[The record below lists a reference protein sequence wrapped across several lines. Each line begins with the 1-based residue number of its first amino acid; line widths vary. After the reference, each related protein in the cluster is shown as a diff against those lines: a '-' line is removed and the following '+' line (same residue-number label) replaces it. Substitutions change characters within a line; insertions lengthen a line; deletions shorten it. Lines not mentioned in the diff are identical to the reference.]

1 MTFTSGSMDN
11 ATAYQ
16 PVIGG
21 VEHLTWHKRR
31 PPAGTIVRLLCG
43 ELYQVTETAK
53 PRKASG
59 CLGCDAEFR
68 RHFGL
73 PPRRDIPVPAP
84 RPAEHPQLPVGTG
97 DPDPVPAGPHLRI
110 VS

>member
-1 MTFTSGSMDN
+1 MTFATGSMDHM
-11 ATAYQ
+11 TAYQ

-43 ELYQVTETAK
+43 ELYQVAEAWTA
-53 PRKASG
+53 RKSIG

-68 RHFGL
+68 RYFAL
-73 PPRRDIPVPAP
+73 SPRRDTAVPAP
-84 RPAEHPQLPVGTG
+84 RLGRTSRLPAGAG
-97 DPDPVPAGPHLRI
+97 NPDPVPAGFHLRI